1 MGNSKKPSRT
11 RSLYQIYLTNL
22 YKHVLRSITKSEP
35 TRKLVTQ
42 SQGRKVDSLLP
53 HQLLA
58 PGPVPIPA
66 LWISPGLD
74 TAPRSE
80 ALSPI
85 KKKSVV
91 GTTICA
97 CTVAPP
103 VMRLPNAPTKDQGES
118 PLLLP
123 PPPLKEV
130 CLFPLLCLFC
140 PPLLSPLP
148 KSSMRQK
155 TKFRCS

>member
-1 MGNSKKPSRT
+1 MGNSKRPSRT
-11 RSLYQIYLTNL
+11 RSLFQIYLTNL
-22 YKHVLRSITKSEP
+22 YKHVLRLITKSET
-35 TRKLVTQ
+35 TRKLAMR

-53 HQLLA
+53 HQLFA
-58 PGPVPIPA
+58 PVPEPIPA

-74 TAPRSE
+74 TARRTE

-85 KKKSVV
+85 KKRSVV

-97 CTVAPP
+97 CTVALP
-103 VMRLPNAPTKDQGES
+103 VIGLPNAPTKYQGES

-155 TKFRCS
+155 TKF